1 MKQTLLSFLLM
12 FLPMLANAAI
22 EIDGIYYNLDTDA
35 KTAEVTR
42 LNRNQKYSGDVMIP
56 SSVTYEVIDYC
67 VTSIARQAFY
77 NCSELT
83 SVTIPN
89 SMTCI
94 GNEAF
99 RNCSNLTKVELNSNA
114 MVSKDYDAG
123 SSINEIF
130 GSQVKEYVLGDEV
143 TGIGNYA
150 FFGCS
155 NLISVHMSDYVT
167 TIGEGAFSQCYQ
179 LTSFEMPNNVESI
192 GTLAF
197 NMCYSLTSITI
208 PSSLTNLDYWTFPG
222 CSGLTKVELNSNAIV
237 SKDFGTSLGSYFGG
251 QVEEYVLGEDFKM
264 SDGITKM
271 VLVK

>member
-1 MKQTLLSFLLM
+1 
-12 FLPMLANAAI
+12 
-22 EIDGIYYNLDTDA
+22 
-35 KTAEVTR
+35 
-42 LNRNQKYSGDVMIP
+42 
-56 SSVTYEVIDYC
+56 
-67 VTSIARQAFY
+67 
-77 NCSELT
+77 
-83 SVTIPN
+83 
-89 SMTCI
+89 
-94 GNEAF
+94 
-99 RNCSNLTKVELNSNA
+99 
-114 MVSKDYDAG
+114 
-123 SSINEIF
+123 
-130 GSQVKEYVLGDEV
+130 
-143 TGIGNYA
+143 
-150 FFGCS
+150 
-155 NLISVHMSDYVT
+155 MSDYVT

-197 NMCYSLTSITI
+197 NMCYSLTAITI